1 MSQEGDLIRPV
12 MTVNDAASF
21 LTQWFNELKEL
32 RGNVTKIK
40 DTTKDAE
47 KEQEEE
53 LFSIREVNSFEDRN
67 FVFKLPSDIS
77 VSETSERTFI
87 LRVANLIESKLPA
100 QLGVS
105 PFFIWLNSYYYSFVL
120 KPFNFSNYFI

>member
-12 MTVNDAASF
+12 MTVNDAVSY
-21 LTQWFNELKEL
+21 LTQWFREFREL
-32 RGNVTKIK
+32 RGNWTQIK
-40 DTTKDAE
+40 TATDAAG
-47 KEQEEE
+47 KEQAEH

-67 FVFKLPSDIS
+67 FVFHLPSDIS
-77 VSETSERTFI
+77 LPETSERTLI

-105 PFFIWLNSYYYSFVL
+105 FVMLLSGYY
-120 KPFNFSNYFI
+120 FNFL